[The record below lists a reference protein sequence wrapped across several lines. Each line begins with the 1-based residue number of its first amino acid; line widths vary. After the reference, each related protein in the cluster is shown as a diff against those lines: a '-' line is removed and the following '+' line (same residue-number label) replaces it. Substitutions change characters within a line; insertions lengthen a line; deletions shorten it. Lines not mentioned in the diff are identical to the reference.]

1 MRVLLGRKK
10 IRFPAF
16 FKMKNIEIK
25 QKTQSGAI
33 YNEKDLMAKKMHD
46 SKILWRL
53 TTRSA

>member
-46 SKILWRL
+46 SKIL
-53 TTRSA
+53 